1 MTAPAVAAD
10 SVLAAADAKLLA
22 TEFDRLPPGVQRLF
36 LAPPVLAATVQPA
49 GAGFALADPAALDR
63 PAPQALLP
71 RLAIKTWRDS
81 GVLGVIYAGLNLR
94 AAAERLLA
102 HPTAPQQRVA
112 AAWLRQG
119 QPLRLTLWPY
129 VDFSEASEVRFL
141 ALPGR
146 RAQRINACLRGAS
159 GRTVGSLLPRLQQ
172 AAEAIAAQL
181 PAQPHIV
188 DLGCFADGRIA
199 LVDLNP
205 GLTPRELAALRTA
218 ELPQA

>member
-1 MTAPAVAAD
+1 MTAVPSALD
-10 SVLAAADAKLLA
+10 SADAKLLA
-22 TEFDRLPPGVQRLF
+22 TEFDRLPAGVQRLF
-36 LAPPVLAATVQPA
+36 LAPPLLSATVQPA
-49 GAGFALADPAALDR
+49 DAGFALADPAALDR

-94 AAAERLLA
+94 VAAERLLA
-102 HPTAPQQRVA
+102 HPTAPQRRVA
-112 AAWLRQG
+112 AAWLRRE

-129 VDFSEASEVRFL
+129 VDFSGVSEVRFL
-141 ALPGR
+141 VLPGR
-146 RAQRINACLRGAS
+146 RAQRINACLRGET
-159 GRTVGSLLPRLQQ
+159 GRAVGSQLPRLRQ

-205 GLTPRELAALRTA
+205 GLTPRELAALRSA
-218 ELPQA
+218 EPKA